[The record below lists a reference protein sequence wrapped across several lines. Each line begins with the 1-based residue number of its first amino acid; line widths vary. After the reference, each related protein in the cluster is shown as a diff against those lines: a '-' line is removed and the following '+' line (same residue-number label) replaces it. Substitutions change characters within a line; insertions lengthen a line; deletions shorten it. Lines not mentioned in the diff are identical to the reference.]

1 MYQSF
6 LLPPNNGDR
15 QQKSGLNN
23 YQAR

>member
-15 QQKSGLNN
+15 QQERGLNN
-23 YQAR
+23 YPSR

>member
-15 QQKSGLNN
+15 LQESGLNN
-23 YQAR
+23 YQVR